1 MQLNFIKNNREFRYI
16 YNKGV
21 SLANRNVVCYKHPK
35 REEKPRFGV
44 SISGKVGIAVV
55 RNRIKRQIKEILR
68 EFLKQGILSDEY
80 DIIFI
85 VRVRCADADFES
97 IRKSVYD
104 ILKKQ
109 KLIVKKKDE

>member
-1 MQLNFIKNNREFRYI
+1 MHLNFIKNNREFRYI
-16 YNKGV
+16 YNKGT
-21 SLANRNVVCYKHPK
+21 SLANRNVVCYKHPR

-55 RNRIKRQIKEILR
+55 RNRIKRQIKEILA
-68 EFLKQGILSDEY
+68 EFIKSGILSDEY

-85 VRVRCADADFES
+85 VRVRCAGEDFQS

-104 ILKKQ
+104 ILRKQ
-109 KLIVKKKDE
+109 QLIVKKDE

>member
-1 MQLNFIKNNREFRYI
+1 MHLNFIKNNREFRYI

-21 SLANRNVVCYKHPK
+21 SLANRNLVCYKHPRK
-35 REEKPRFGV
+35 EEKPRFGV

-55 RNRIKRQIKEILR
+55 RNRIKRQIKEILM
-68 EFLKQGILSDEY
+68 EFIKTGILSDEY

-85 VRVRCADADFES
+85 VRVRCAGEDFQS

-104 ILKKQ
+104 ILRKQ
-109 KLIVKKKDE
+109 KLIVRNDE